1 MALLRIADAR
11 QNTFTSVRLA
21 PIYDAV
27 TTQAFPGL
35 EPDQM
40 ALTLNG
46 KRNRLRR
53 RDFVQAGVTM
63 TLTAKS
69 ANESV
74 DEVVDCLS
82 VHLDHLTLVNV
93 QLERATQMWQDRLAE
108 L

>member
-1 MALLRIADAR
+1 
-11 QNTFTSVRLA
+11 
-21 PIYDAV
+21 
-27 TTQAFPGL
+27 
-35 EPDQM
+35 
-40 ALTLNG
+40 
-46 KRNRLRR
+46 
-53 RDFVQAGVTM
+53 M